1 MSALKRK
8 ELNVTEGSL
17 LKKII
22 LFAIPLILTG
32 LLQQFYNAADLVVV
46 GMFEGEIALAAVGAT
61 GSLTNLVVG
70 LFMGLSVGAGVSV
83 AHHIGA
89 EERGEV
95 KRVIHTAIPT
105 AFILGIIVSI
115 AGFILAPDLLR
126 MMDNPENV
134 IGHSTLYIRIIFL
147 GLPASM
153 VYNYAASMLRS
164 AGDAKHPLIF
174 LSVSGIVN
182 VVLNVVLIAVFN
194 LGVAGVAIATIT
206 SQYLSAIMIIVFM
219 IRSDDYMH
227 FSFKDI
233 CFDKKKISKILYI
246 GIPSGLQGC
255 LFSLGNVMIQSSIN
269 SLGDTVMAG
278 SAAAANLE
286 GFVYIAMNALYHV
299 SLTFVGQAVGAK
311 AYRYIKKIVAYS
323 AAVVTVLGLVTGI
336 LILVFNK
343 QLVGLY
349 APDNEA
355 VLNEALKR
363 LIIILPTY
371 FLCGNMEVLCGALRA
386 MGKSIT
392 AMVVSLAGACGL
404 RVLWVQT
411 VFRFVNTAECVY
423 YSYPISWFITTVC
436 HLIFLIVFVKNT
448 IRQSENETSALKK
461 LHLKL

>member
-8 ELNVTEGSL
+8 ELNITEGSL

-32 LLQQFYNAADLVVV
+32 LLQQFYNAADLIVV

-89 EERGEV
+89 EEHGEL
-95 KRVIHTAIPT
+95 KRVIHTAIPV
-105 AFILGIIVSI
+105 AFILGVVVCIF
-115 AGFILAPDLLR
+115 GFIFAPDLLR
-126 MMDNPENV
+126 LMDNPENV
-134 IGHSTLYIRIIFL
+134 IAHSTVYIRIIFL

-153 VYNYAASMLRS
+153 VYNYAASMIRS

-174 LSVSGIVN
+174 LSISGIVN
-182 VVLNVVLIAVFN
+182 VVLNVVLIAVFH

-206 SQYLSAIMIIVFM
+206 SQYLSAIMILVFM
-219 IRSDDYMH
+219 MRSDDYMR
-227 FSFKDI
+227 FSPKDM

-246 GIPSGLQGC
+246 GIPSGLQSC
-255 LFSLGNVMIQSSIN
+255 VFSIGNVMIQSSIN
-269 SLGDTVMAG
+269 SLGETVMAG

-323 AAVVTVLGLVTGI
+323 VAVVTALGLVTGI

-343 QLVGLY
+343 QLIGLY
-349 APDNEA
+349 APNNEA

-411 VFRFVNTAECVY
+411 VFRFVRTAECVY
-423 YSYPISWFITTVC
+423 YSYPISWFITMVC
-436 HLIFLIVFVKNT
+436 HLIFLIFFVRKV
-448 IRQSENETSALKK
+448 IRKSENEPIAQKK
-461 LHLKL
+461 LP

>member
-1 MSALKRK
+1 MSGLKRK

-32 LLQQFYNAADLVVV
+32 LLQQFYNAADLIVV

-89 EERGEV
+89 EEHGEL
-95 KRVIHTAIPT
+95 KRVIHTAIPV
-105 AFILGIIVSI
+105 AFVLGVVVCIF
-115 AGFILAPDLLR
+115 GFIFAPDLLR
-126 MMDNPENV
+126 LMDNPETV
-134 IGHSTLYIRIIFL
+134 IAHSTLYIRIIFL

-164 AGDAKHPLIF
+164 AGDAKHPVIF

-182 VVLNVVLIAVFN
+182 VALNVVLIAVFH

-206 SQYLSAIMIIVFM
+206 SQYLSAIMILVFM
-219 IRSDDYMH
+219 MRSDDYMH
-227 FSFKDI
+227 FSPKDM
-233 CFDKKKISKILYI
+233 CFDKKKIGKILYI
-246 GIPSGLQGC
+246 GIPSGLQSC
-255 LFSLGNVMIQSSIN
+255 VFSIGNVMIQSSIN
-269 SLGDTVMAG
+269 SLGETVMAG
-278 SAAAANLE
+278 SAAASNLE
-286 GFVYIAMNALYHV
+286 GFVYIAMNAIYHV

-311 AYRYIKKIVAYS
+311 AYGHIKKIVAYS
-323 AAVVTVLGLVTGI
+323 SAVVTVLGLFCGI
-336 LILVFNK
+336 MILVFNR

-355 VLNEALKR
+355 VLNEAFKR
-363 LIIILPTY
+363 LMIILPAY
-371 FLCGNMEVLCGALRA
+371 FLCGNMEVFCGAMRA

-411 VFRFVNTAECVY
+411 VFRFVRTAECVY
-423 YSYPISWFITTVC
+423 YSYPISWFLTMSC
-436 HLIFLIVFVKNT
+436 HLIFLICFVRKELKS
-448 IRQSENETSALKK
+448 RAL
-461 LHLKL
+461 